1 MAKLKIG
8 DEWWTTPAEGE
19 NGEVIMVTGRR
30 LGEDVIASG
39 KFNERVEVTWKY
51 DAMPDGLPDNATA
64 KLMEQVDTALKDA
77 FSGDRTIAIITGI
90 YTGNGERN
98 WVLYASS
105 LPIFEKIFNKALS
118 SFELLPL
125 SLYVEKDPEWNEYG
139 EMKSQTEIMD
149 GE

>member
-1 MAKLKIG
+1 MARFKIG

-19 NGEVIMVTGRR
+19 NGNVIMVTGRR
-30 LGEDVIASG
+30 VDESVIASG
-39 KFNERVEVTWKY
+39 KFNDRVEVTWKY
-51 DAMPDGLPDNATA
+51 DETASGLPDDATA
-64 KLMEQVDTALKDA
+64 KLMEQVDAALKDA

-98 WVLYASS
+98 WVLYTSS
-105 LPIFEKIFNKALS
+105 LPIFEKIFNRALS
-118 SFELLPL
+118 TFELLPL

-139 EMKSQTEIMD
+139 EMKSQTEIME